1 MANKKKPKQQ
11 VEYRALSEIKPLDN
25 NPRYIK
31 TDDFERLCASVQNNA
46 DYFECRPIILS
57 DRTGELVII
66 AGNQR
71 YKAAQEVGL
80 KEVPTILLHGLTEA
94 KEKEI
99 VIRDNVQ
106 NGKWD
111 YDILA
116 SGAWGE
122 VEELTDWGVEMNFLA
137 DTDDFGGNEKE
148 PEGQKDET
156 VYSRSIEAP
165 IYQITG
171 SQPDESECVDFSK
184 VNKLIEEIDNSNISN
199 KQKEMLRICAY
210 RHAVINFANMAE
222 YYAHQDK
229 EMQNLMEN
237 NALVVVDFDKA
248 IENGFID
255 MTEKLL
261 KIIPD
266 GNQGTDEIYDDEE

>member
-111 YDILA
+111 WDIL
-116 SGAWGE
+116 SSEAWGS
-122 VEELTDWGVEMNFLA
+122 VDDLQDWGVDCSFLQHEESA
-137 DTDDFGGNEKE
+137 DLDDFFEEVEAGDAQKVKNVEIKICIPQEEADIKDNVLEIVKE
-148 PEGQKDET
+148 
-156 VYSRSIEAP
+156 A
-165 IYQITG
+165 
-171 SQPDESECVDFSK
+171 
-184 VNKLIEEIDNSNISN
+184 L
-199 KQKEMLRICAY
+199 KEY
-210 RHAVINFANMAE
+210 P
-222 YYAHQDK
+222 
-229 EMQNLMEN
+229 NLT
-237 NALVVVDFDKA
+237 FK
-248 IENGFID
+248 
-255 MTEKLL
+255 
-261 KIIPD
+261 
-266 GNQGTDEIYDDEE
+266 

>member
-1 MANKKKPKQQ
+1 MANKKTPKQQ

-31 TDDFERLCASVQNNA
+31 TEDFERLCASVQNNA

-111 YDILA
+111 WDIL
-116 SGAWGE
+116 SSEAWGS
-122 VEELTDWGVEMNFLA
+122 VDELQDWGVECSFLQHDEGADLDDFFEEVNEGEAKKEKKIEIKVCIPEEEA
-137 DTDDFGGNEKE
+137 DTKDTIKE
-148 PEGQKDET
+148 IITEALKD
-156 VYSRSIEAP
+156 YPNIE
-165 IYQITG
+165 I
-171 SQPDESECVDFSK
+171 K
-184 VNKLIEEIDNSNISN
+184 
-199 KQKEMLRICAY
+199 
-210 RHAVINFANMAE
+210 
-222 YYAHQDK
+222 
-229 EMQNLMEN
+229 
-237 NALVVVDFDKA
+237 
-248 IENGFID
+248 
-255 MTEKLL
+255 
-261 KIIPD
+261 
-266 GNQGTDEIYDDEE
+266 

>member
-122 VEELTDWGVEMNFLA
+122 VEELSDWGVE
-137 DTDDFGGNEKE
+137 G
-148 PEGQKDET
+148 
-156 VYSRSIEAP
+156 
-165 IYQITG
+165 
-171 SQPDESECVDFSK
+171 VDFLSPEEETTAEEEPKEEKDYSEDITSK
-184 VNKLIEEIDNSNISN
+184 FVIEID
-199 KQKEMLRICAY
+199 C
-210 RHAVINFANMAE
+210 
-222 YYAHQDK
+222 
-229 EMQNLMEN
+229 
-237 NALVVVDFDKA
+237 
-248 IENGFID
+248 
-255 MTEKLL
+255 
-261 KIIPD
+261 
-266 GNQGTDEIYDDEE
+266 DDEEQQQSLYNEFVEKGLTCRILTL

>member
-1 MANKKKPKQQ
+1 MTNKKKPKQQ

-111 YDILA
+111 WDIL
-116 SGAWGE
+116 SSEAWGS
-122 VEELTDWGVEMNFLA
+122 VDDLQDWGVDCSFLQHEESA
-137 DTDDFGGNEKE
+137 DLDDFFEEVEAGDAQKVKNVEIKICIPQEEADIKDNVLEIVKE
-148 PEGQKDET
+148 
-156 VYSRSIEAP
+156 A
-165 IYQITG
+165 
-171 SQPDESECVDFSK
+171 
-184 VNKLIEEIDNSNISN
+184 L
-199 KQKEMLRICAY
+199 KEY
-210 RHAVINFANMAE
+210 P
-222 YYAHQDK
+222 
-229 EMQNLMEN
+229 NLT
-237 NALVVVDFDKA
+237 FK
-248 IENGFID
+248 
-255 MTEKLL
+255 
-261 KIIPD
+261 
-266 GNQGTDEIYDDEE
+266 

>member
-99 VIRDNVQ
+99 VIRHNVQ

-111 YDILA
+111 YDILS

-122 VEELTDWGVEMNFLA
+122 VEELADWGVE
-137 DTDDFGGNEKE
+137 G
-148 PEGQKDET
+148 
-156 VYSRSIEAP
+156 
-165 IYQITG
+165 
-171 SQPDESECVDFSK
+171 VDFLSPEEETTAEEEPKEEKDYSEDITSK
-184 VNKLIEEIDNSNISN
+184 FVIEID
-199 KQKEMLRICAY
+199 C
-210 RHAVINFANMAE
+210 
-222 YYAHQDK
+222 
-229 EMQNLMEN
+229 
-237 NALVVVDFDKA
+237 
-248 IENGFID
+248 
-255 MTEKLL
+255 
-261 KIIPD
+261 
-266 GNQGTDEIYDDEE
+266 DDEEQQQSLYNEFVEKGLTCRILTL

>member
-122 VEELTDWGVEMNFLA
+122 IDSLADWGVEGVSFL
-137 DTDDFGGNEKE
+137 TSDDDLMEVNDDDLENLQEGGFQNELRENTNSFQMSFVFPLDKKPQIDEFVKKNGKE
-148 PEGQKDET
+148 F
-156 VYSRSIEAP
+156 I
-165 IYQITG
+165 
-171 SQPDESECVDFSK
+171 
-184 VNKLIEEIDNSNISN
+184 VNKIVEMCCTEEDSTETEIEDGDN
-199 KQKEMLRICAY
+199 
-210 RHAVINFANMAE
+210 
-222 YYAHQDK
+222 
-229 EMQNLMEN
+229 
-237 NALVVVDFDKA
+237 
-248 IENGFID
+248 
-255 MTEKLL
+255 
-261 KIIPD
+261 
-266 GNQGTDEIYDDEE
+266 TD

>member
-57 DRTGELVII
+57 DRTGELIII

-99 VIRDNVQ
+99 VIRDKVQ
-106 NGKWD
+106 NGTWD
-111 YDILA
+111 WDIL
-116 SGAWGE
+116 SSEAWGS
-122 VEELTDWGVEMNFLA
+122 VDDLQDWGVDCSFLQHEEST
-137 DTDDFGGNEKE
+137 DLDDFFEEVEAGDAQKVKNVEIKICIPQEEADIKDNVLEIVKE
-148 PEGQKDET
+148 
-156 VYSRSIEAP
+156 A
-165 IYQITG
+165 
-171 SQPDESECVDFSK
+171 
-184 VNKLIEEIDNSNISN
+184 L
-199 KQKEMLRICAY
+199 KEY
-210 RHAVINFANMAE
+210 P
-222 YYAHQDK
+222 
-229 EMQNLMEN
+229 NLT
-237 NALVVVDFDKA
+237 FK
-248 IENGFID
+248 
-255 MTEKLL
+255 
-261 KIIPD
+261 
-266 GNQGTDEIYDDEE
+266 

>member
-80 KEVPTILLHGLTEA
+80 LEVPTILLHGLTEA

-111 YDILA
+111 WDIL
-116 SGAWGE
+116 SSEAWGS
-122 VEELTDWGVEMNFLA
+122 VDDLQDWGVDCSFLQHEEST
-137 DTDDFGGNEKE
+137 DLDDFFEEVEAGDAQKVKNVEIKICIPQEEADIKDNVLEIVKE
-148 PEGQKDET
+148 
-156 VYSRSIEAP
+156 A
-165 IYQITG
+165 
-171 SQPDESECVDFSK
+171 
-184 VNKLIEEIDNSNISN
+184 L
-199 KQKEMLRICAY
+199 KEY
-210 RHAVINFANMAE
+210 P
-222 YYAHQDK
+222 
-229 EMQNLMEN
+229 NLT
-237 NALVVVDFDKA
+237 FK
-248 IENGFID
+248 
-255 MTEKLL
+255 
-261 KIIPD
+261 
-266 GNQGTDEIYDDEE
+266 

>member
-57 DRTGELVII
+57 DRTGELIII

-111 YDILA
+111 WDIL
-116 SGAWGE
+116 SSEAWGS
-122 VEELTDWGVEMNFLA
+122 VDDLQDWGVDCSFLQHEEST
-137 DTDDFGGNEKE
+137 DLDDFFEEVEAGDAQKVKNIEIKICIPQEEADIKDNVLEIVKKALKE
-148 PEGQKDET
+148 YPN
-156 VYSRSIEAP
+156 
-165 IYQITG
+165 IT
-171 SQPDESECVDFSK
+171 FK
-184 VNKLIEEIDNSNISN
+184 
-199 KQKEMLRICAY
+199 
-210 RHAVINFANMAE
+210 
-222 YYAHQDK
+222 
-229 EMQNLMEN
+229 
-237 NALVVVDFDKA
+237 
-248 IENGFID
+248 
-255 MTEKLL
+255 
-261 KIIPD
+261 
-266 GNQGTDEIYDDEE
+266 

>member
-111 YDILA
+111 WDIL
-116 SGAWGE
+116 SSEAWGS
-122 VEELTDWGVEMNFLA
+122 VDDLQDWGVDCSFLQHEESA
-137 DTDDFGGNEKE
+137 DLDDFFEEVEAGDAQKVKNIEIKICIPQEEADIKDNVLEIVKE
-148 PEGQKDET
+148 ALKEYPN
-156 VYSRSIEAP
+156 
-165 IYQITG
+165 IT
-171 SQPDESECVDFSK
+171 FK
-184 VNKLIEEIDNSNISN
+184 
-199 KQKEMLRICAY
+199 
-210 RHAVINFANMAE
+210 
-222 YYAHQDK
+222 
-229 EMQNLMEN
+229 
-237 NALVVVDFDKA
+237 
-248 IENGFID
+248 
-255 MTEKLL
+255 
-261 KIIPD
+261 
-266 GNQGTDEIYDDEE
+266 

>member
-31 TDDFERLCASVQNNA
+31 TDDFERLCASVRNNA

-122 VEELTDWGVEMNFLA
+122 VEELSDWGVEGVDFLS
-137 DTDDFGGNEKE
+137 DTN
-148 PEGQKDET
+148 
-156 VYSRSIEAP
+156 
-165 IYQITG
+165 
-171 SQPDESECVDFSK
+171 DESDIDSLF
-184 VNKLIEEIDNSNISN
+184 EEANNTEEKHKNIHITVEIPEELTE
-199 KQKEMLRICAY
+199 QLGEITDIIKE
-210 RHAVINFANMAE
+210 
-222 YYAHQDK
+222 
-229 EMQNLMEN
+229 
-237 NALVVVDFDKA
+237 ALVEYEG
-248 IENGFID
+248 I
-255 MTEKLL
+255 
-261 KIIPD
+261 KIK
-266 GNQGTDEIYDDEE
+266 

>member
-122 VEELTDWGVEMNFLA
+122 VEELADWGVE
-137 DTDDFGGNEKE
+137 G
-148 PEGQKDET
+148 
-156 VYSRSIEAP
+156 
-165 IYQITG
+165 
-171 SQPDESECVDFSK
+171 VDFLSSEEETTAEEEPKEEKDYSEDITSK
-184 VNKLIEEIDNSNISN
+184 FVIEID
-199 KQKEMLRICAY
+199 C
-210 RHAVINFANMAE
+210 
-222 YYAHQDK
+222 
-229 EMQNLMEN
+229 
-237 NALVVVDFDKA
+237 
-248 IENGFID
+248 
-255 MTEKLL
+255 
-261 KIIPD
+261 
-266 GNQGTDEIYDDEE
+266 DDEEQQQSLYNEFVEKGLTCRILTL

>member
-57 DRTGELVII
+57 DRTGELIII

-111 YDILA
+111 WDIL
-116 SGAWGE
+116 SSEAWGS
-122 VEELTDWGVEMNFLA
+122 VDDLQDWGVDCSFLQHEEST
-137 DTDDFGGNEKE
+137 DLDDFFEEVEAGDAQKVKNIEIKICIPQEEADIKDNVLEIVKE
-148 PEGQKDET
+148 
-156 VYSRSIEAP
+156 A
-165 IYQITG
+165 
-171 SQPDESECVDFSK
+171 
-184 VNKLIEEIDNSNISN
+184 L
-199 KQKEMLRICAY
+199 KEY
-210 RHAVINFANMAE
+210 P
-222 YYAHQDK
+222 
-229 EMQNLMEN
+229 NLT
-237 NALVVVDFDKA
+237 FK
-248 IENGFID
+248 
-255 MTEKLL
+255 
-261 KIIPD
+261 
-266 GNQGTDEIYDDEE
+266 

>member
-46 DYFECRPIILS
+46 DYSECRPIILS

-99 VIRDNVQ
+99 VIRDNVH

-111 YDILA
+111 YDIWA
-116 SGAWGE
+116 SGPWGAG
-122 VEELTDWGVEMNFLA
+122 EELSDWGVEGVDFLS
-137 DTDDFGGNEKE
+137 DTN
-148 PEGQKDET
+148 
-156 VYSRSIEAP
+156 
-165 IYQITG
+165 
-171 SQPDESECVDFSK
+171 DESDIDSVF
-184 VNKLIEEIDNSNISN
+184 EEANNTEEKHKNIHITVEIPEELTE
-199 KQKEMLRICAY
+199 QRGEITDIIKE
-210 RHAVINFANMAE
+210 
-222 YYAHQDK
+222 
-229 EMQNLMEN
+229 
-237 NALVVVDFDKA
+237 ALVEYEG
-248 IENGFID
+248 I
-255 MTEKLL
+255 
-261 KIIPD
+261 KIK
-266 GNQGTDEIYDDEE
+266 

>member
-71 YKAAQEVGL
+71 YKAALEVGL
-80 KEVPTILLHGLTEA
+80 KEVPTILLEGLTEA
-94 KEKEI
+94 KEREI
-99 VIRDNVQ
+99 IIRTNVQ

-122 VEELTDWGVEMNFLA
+122 VEELSDWGVEGVDFLS
-137 DTDDFGGNEKE
+137 DTN
-148 PEGQKDET
+148 
-156 VYSRSIEAP
+156 
-165 IYQITG
+165 
-171 SQPDESECVDFSK
+171 DESDIDSLF
-184 VNKLIEEIDNSNISN
+184 EEANNTEEKHKNIHIIVEIPEELTE
-199 KQKEMLRICAY
+199 QLGEITDIIKE
-210 RHAVINFANMAE
+210 
-222 YYAHQDK
+222 
-229 EMQNLMEN
+229 
-237 NALVVVDFDKA
+237 ALV
-248 IENGFID
+248 EYEG
-255 MTEKLL
+255 T
-261 KIIPD
+261 KIK
-266 GNQGTDEIYDDEE
+266 

>member
-80 KEVPTILLHGLTEA
+80 LEVPTILLHGLTEA

-122 VEELTDWGVEMNFLA
+122 VEELADWGVE
-137 DTDDFGGNEKE
+137 G
-148 PEGQKDET
+148 
-156 VYSRSIEAP
+156 
-165 IYQITG
+165 
-171 SQPDESECVDFSK
+171 VDFLSSEEGTTTEEEPKEEKDYSEDITSK
-184 VNKLIEEIDNSNISN
+184 FVIEID
-199 KQKEMLRICAY
+199 C
-210 RHAVINFANMAE
+210 
-222 YYAHQDK
+222 
-229 EMQNLMEN
+229 
-237 NALVVVDFDKA
+237 
-248 IENGFID
+248 
-255 MTEKLL
+255 
-261 KIIPD
+261 
-266 GNQGTDEIYDDEE
+266 DDEEQQQSLYNEFVEKGLTCRILTL

>member
-111 YDILA
+111 WDIL
-116 SGAWGE
+116 SSEAWGS
-122 VEELTDWGVEMNFLA
+122 VDDLQDWGVECSFLQHDESA
-137 DTDDFGGNEKE
+137 DLDDFFEEVEAGDAQKVKNVEIKICIPQEEADIKDNVLEIVKE
-148 PEGQKDET
+148 
-156 VYSRSIEAP
+156 A
-165 IYQITG
+165 
-171 SQPDESECVDFSK
+171 
-184 VNKLIEEIDNSNISN
+184 L
-199 KQKEMLRICAY
+199 KEY
-210 RHAVINFANMAE
+210 P
-222 YYAHQDK
+222 
-229 EMQNLMEN
+229 NLT
-237 NALVVVDFDKA
+237 FK
-248 IENGFID
+248 
-255 MTEKLL
+255 
-261 KIIPD
+261 
-266 GNQGTDEIYDDEE
+266 

>member
-111 YDILA
+111 WDIL
-116 SGAWGE
+116 SSEAWGS
-122 VEELTDWGVEMNFLA
+122 VDDLQDWGVDCSFLQHDESA
-137 DTDDFGGNEKE
+137 DLDDFFEEVKE
-148 PEGQKDET
+148 GDAQKVKNVE
-156 VYSRSIEAP
+156 IKICIPQEEADIKDNVLEIVKEALKEYP
-165 IYQITG
+165 NIT
-171 SQPDESECVDFSK
+171 FK
-184 VNKLIEEIDNSNISN
+184 
-199 KQKEMLRICAY
+199 
-210 RHAVINFANMAE
+210 
-222 YYAHQDK
+222 
-229 EMQNLMEN
+229 
-237 NALVVVDFDKA
+237 
-248 IENGFID
+248 
-255 MTEKLL
+255 
-261 KIIPD
+261 
-266 GNQGTDEIYDDEE
+266 

>member
-111 YDILA
+111 WDIL
-116 SGAWGE
+116 SSEAWGS
-122 VEELTDWGVEMNFLA
+122 VDDLQDWGVDCSFLQHDESA
-137 DTDDFGGNEKE
+137 DLDDFFEEVEAGDAQKVKNVEIKICIPQEEADIKDNVLEIVKE
-148 PEGQKDET
+148 
-156 VYSRSIEAP
+156 A
-165 IYQITG
+165 
-171 SQPDESECVDFSK
+171 
-184 VNKLIEEIDNSNISN
+184 L
-199 KQKEMLRICAY
+199 KEY
-210 RHAVINFANMAE
+210 P
-222 YYAHQDK
+222 
-229 EMQNLMEN
+229 NLT
-237 NALVVVDFDKA
+237 FK
-248 IENGFID
+248 
-255 MTEKLL
+255 
-261 KIIPD
+261 
-266 GNQGTDEIYDDEE
+266 